1 MKKYIAA
8 ILLFIFAQLAYGQLL
23 LDIDVKESKNVGPR
37 KVVSIPPF
45 PKAEGS
51 TARLFLS
58 EYQRLKSVSEEELT
72 DSIIRLW
79 SRDTIP
85 NNPKLLASLF
95 IYLWRD
101 DLTEDISE
109 GVSAFVYEWLA
120 LTSSGN
126 RFISDFLSIVPANER
141 KKIKQRMLYCIMWEM
156 NNDNEDVDLGCK
168 DSLQVYYN
176 RVIQKAPHCKSLL
189 PINLLDGIVNCWR

>member
-1 MKKYIAA
+1 MF
-8 ILLFIFAQLAYGQLL
+8 LFEQFAYGQLL
-23 LDIDVKESKNVGPR
+23 LDIDVKESHNVGPR

-51 TARLFLS
+51 TANLFLS

-109 GVSAFVYEWLA
+109 GVSAFVYEWVA

-126 RFISDFLSIVPANER
+126 RFISDFLSIVPEKER
-141 KKIKQRMLYCIMWEM
+141 KKIKRQMLDYIMYEM
-156 NNDNEDVDLGCK
+156 NNDRDDVDFDCK

-176 RVIQKAPHCKSLL
+176 KLIRQSPHLKRLF
-189 PINLLDGIVNCWR
+189 PAFPE

>member
-23 LDIDVKESKNVGPR
+23 LDIDVKGNQNVGPR

-109 GVSAFVYEWLA
+109 GVSAFVNEWVA

-126 RFISDFLSIVPANER
+126 RLISDFLSIVPVNER
-141 KKIKQRMLYCIMWEM
+141 KKIKREMLYYIIFEM
-156 NNDNEDVDLGCK
+156 NNDRDEVDFDCT

-176 RVIQKAPHCKSLL
+176 KLIHKAPHCKSLL
-189 PINLLDGIVNCWR
+189 PINLLDGF

>member
-1 MKKYIAA
+1 MNNMNKYFVI
-8 ILLFIFAQLAYGQLL
+8 IIMFLFAQFAYGQLL
-23 LDIDVKESKNVGPR
+23 LDIDVKESHNVGPR
-37 KVVSIPPF
+37 TVVSIPPF

-51 TARLFLS
+51 TANLFLS

-109 GVSAFVYEWLA
+109 GVSAFVYEWVA

-126 RFISDFLSIVPANER
+126 RFISDFLSIVPVNER
-141 KKIKQRMLYCIMWEM
+141 KKIKRQMLLCILFEM
-156 NNDNEDVDLGCK
+156 NNDNEVDLGCK

-176 RVIQKAPHCKSLL
+176 KLIRQSPRLKRLFPAFPE
-189 PINLLDGIVNCWR
+189 